1 MLGGSMSLDPGS
13 LFLSIL
19 ISVVGLGFVIYG
31 KRQRRAPQLVV
42 GVVLMGYGYF
52 VSSVIWMLVIAA
64 AVLVALWS
72 VIRLGW

>member
-1 MLGGSMSLDPGS
+1 MSLDPGS

-52 VSSVIWMLVIAA
+52 VSSVVWMLVIAA

>member
-1 MLGGSMSLDPGS
+1 MSLDPGS

-19 ISVVGLGFVIYG
+19 ISVVGLGFVLYG

-52 VSSVIWMLVIAA
+52 VGSVVWMLVIAA
-64 AVLVALWS
+64 ALLVALWS

>member
-1 MLGGSMSLDPGS
+1 MSLDPGS

-19 ISVVGLGFVIYG
+19 IGVVGMGFVIYG

-52 VSSVIWMLVIAA
+52 VSSVVWMLVIAA
-64 AVLVALWS
+64 ALLLALWS

>member
-52 VSSVIWMLVIAA
+52 VSSVVWMLVIAA
-64 AVLVALWS
+64 VVLVALWS

>member
-1 MLGGSMSLDPGS
+1 MSLDPGS

-19 ISVVGLGFVIYG
+19 ISVVGLGFFIYG

-52 VSSVIWMLVIAA
+52 VSSVVWMLVIAA
-64 AVLVALWS
+64 ALLVALWS